1 MAWHSLPTFCLKY
14 LQWNKLLYLLLSRYI
29 SMLCLGVSSLLIY
42 FCVLDCSGVMTL
54 FVRFFHYFV
63 ADQCFSEDIK
73 SQSFVFL
80 RNCMVLVLQRSAIV
94 FRKQMDNE
102 TAFCTA
108 SVLPRQG
115 FQDKSTQKIPLLTRG
130 LDRVAKPKDFFFL
143 LRTLWKEFAPGQF
156 LFLVCIFFNILPAF
170 FFAVISFAVLDIFI
184 GNTEQFLK
192 RQIII
197 STRR

>member
-1 MAWHSLPTFCLKY
+1 
-14 LQWNKLLYLLLSRYI
+14 
-29 SMLCLGVSSLLIY
+29 MLCLGVSSLLIY

-130 LDRVAKPKDFFFL
+130 LDRVAKPKDFFFFCARYEKN
-143 LRTLWKEFAPGQF
+143 LRPDNFCF
-156 LFLVCIFFNILPAF
+156 SSVFFSIFFQPFSLPLYR
-170 FFAVISFAVLDIFI
+170 S
-184 GNTEQFLK
+184 QF
-192 RQIII
+192 
-197 STRR
+197 

>member
-1 MAWHSLPTFCLKY
+1 
-14 LQWNKLLYLLLSRYI
+14 
-29 SMLCLGVSSLLIY
+29 MLCLGVSSLLIY

-130 LDRVAKPKDFFFL
+130 LDRVAKPKDFFFSFAHAMKRICA
-143 LRTLWKEFAPGQF
+143 RTIFVSRLYFFQYSSS
-156 LFLVCIFFNILPAF
+156 LFLCRYIVRSSRHFY
-170 FFAVISFAVLDIFI
+170 
-184 GNTEQFLK
+184 
-192 RQIII
+192 RQH
-197 STRR
+197 